1 MFWPTDCEALR
12 GYGARDISL
21 LAKHVSQPR
30 ETYGCDPDECVN
42 ELGYVKNL
50 VTKFRS
56 SDSTVSFLDL
66 WKQVL
71 DYEDKHNMF
80 LNMAG
85 LTSTGSRIRERVF
98 GDEKGKT
105 DWRARL
111 KPSVLSNLMAVQLSR
126 VSSEHFNLDPSIQQ
140 WWTASKLPEG
150 HVLSRDPFK

>member
-105 DWRARL
+105 DWRDRL
-111 KPSVLSNLMAVQLSR
+111 KPSVLSSPALSCQLGTFQPGPFHSAMVDGQQTPRRPCAV
-126 VSSEHFNLDPSIQQ
+126 
-140 WWTASKLPEG
+140 
-150 HVLSRDPFK
+150 

>member
-1 MFWPTDCEALR
+1 MR

-21 LAKHVSQPR
+21 LTKHVSQPR

-42 ELGYVKNL
+42 ELRYVKNL

-56 SDSTVSFLDL
+56 SDTTVSFLDL

-85 LTSTGSRIRERVF
+85 LIRIMLAVPVQTAELERGFSVMKRVKQTGEP
-98 GDEKGKT
+98 G
-105 DWRARL
+105 
-111 KPSVLSNLMAVQLSR
+111 
-126 VSSEHFNLDPSIQQ
+126 
-140 WWTASKLPEG
+140 
-150 HVLSRDPFK
+150 